1 LNTDIGQSHLEHYS
15 KLAKLRKSN
24 PAFYEGTFYDLYRY
38 TSQKVIVYGYKD
50 ESLNN
55 NDDQVVVVANFSS
68 LERTI
73 ENVPFLSSGNWHDA
87 LNPINVIT
95 VDEDNY
101 YNEYS
106 IPAKSAVVFTN
117 RDYQLTIPSSNEL
130 VPDQFEIV
138 ACYPNPFNG
147 KLNIRYHINKA
158 SNIHATIYD
167 LSGKVI
173 KSFKYEQK
181 YPGQHQLIWDTK
193 NNNGDAVATGL
204 YFVSLSSENRTTNK
218 KVLYLK

>member
-1 LNTDIGQSHLEHYS
+1 
-15 KLAKLRKSN
+15 
-24 PAFYEGTFYDLYRY
+24 
-38 TSQKVIVYGYKD
+38 
-50 ESLNN
+50 
-55 NDDQVVVVANFSS
+55 VANFSS

-73 ENVPFLSSGNWHDA
+73 ENVPFLSSGTWHDA
-87 LNPINVIT
+87 LSPANVIT
-95 VDEDNY
+95 IDQDNY
-101 YNEYS
+101 YDEYS
-106 IPAKSAVVFTN
+106 IPAKSAIVFTN
-117 RDYQLTIPSSNEL
+117 RDYQLTIPSSNES
-130 VPDQFEIV
+130 VPNQFEIV
-138 ACYPNPFNG
+138 ECYPNPFNG
-147 KLNIRYHINKA
+147 KLNIRYHISNT

-173 KSFKYEQK
+173 KSFEYEQK

>member
-1 LNTDIGQSHLEHYS
+1 MDTDTGQSHLEHYS

-24 PAFYEGTFYDLYRY
+24 PAFYKGTFYDLYRY

-50 ESLNN
+50 ESINN

-147 KLNIRYHINKA
+147 KTNFVFQLKNDSEIKL
-158 SNIHATIYD
+158 SIYD
-167 LSGKVI
+167 LNGKLIKVI
-173 KSFKYEQK
+173 NNYKDRGLNELRWNGRNEMDQEISSGIYLYILNADGKTSSNK
-181 YPGQHQLIWDTK
+181 LI
-193 NNNGDAVATGL
+193 
-204 YFVSLSSENRTTNK
+204 F
-218 KVLYLK
+218 LK